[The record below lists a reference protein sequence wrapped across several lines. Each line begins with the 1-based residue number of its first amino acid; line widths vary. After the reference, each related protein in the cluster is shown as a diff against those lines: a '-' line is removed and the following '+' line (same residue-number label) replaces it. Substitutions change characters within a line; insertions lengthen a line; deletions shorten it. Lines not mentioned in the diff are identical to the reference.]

1 MAQLGADSGPKQS
14 FDIDN
19 GQRFADWRLTVSTGT
34 SASQDNKDA
43 ITELYATDELPA
55 KLHYVPRSAR
65 LGGTYREAI
74 PDMGTVDG
82 GKTCEPKVNTD
93 AQGRTTLSWPLTGIP
108 VDGGKHIIHFSTSI
122 GDMTDPGRDID
133 SQESLETRATVRSK
147 NNMSQPSTY
156 LSTVDTFTIRTFR
169 HNTTSL
175 STSALQAINEA
186 SAPIGFTSMLAATP
200 RRSSYAI
207 DILPHRQSGKD
218 ADSHGQ
224 PVLADMSIKAT
235 GFSLTRSNL
244 DGVTIRYT
252 TDPGKQVDDTA
263 SITSGEFNSW
273 SIATLDQ
280 ETGKVDM
287 PKNVTAWALI
297 VDARSS
303 QSRYDITFHLDPG
316 DNSPGDLYR
325 NRWGNAV
332 NQVPAQA
339 MVVQRSV
346 SGMAWYDENGDGIRS
361 ADDTLLKDV
370 RVTLLGQGNQPVK
383 SVVTPHQ
390 VLTTKTDA
398 QGHYRLTDLPA
409 GDFHLRFDPAPD
421 TDWAHLTTTAPNA
434 DRVAQSENS
443 SAGPLVEKDVMKGAV
458 INDIRFQEAR
468 DMNAASQSMDFKNC
482 GLTGPL
488 SNNAVIA
495 DMEARL
501 QGRDWRGDDSF
512 TLTVEPLEGAPA
524 AALSGPIVMD
534 ASHKARQ
541 VPVNIN
547 ALPNDGSYRYRVKQ
561 TDGSLPGLAYDQG
574 NAMLT
579 IIVKTNVGKLHRT
592 ATAAWTDDKG
602 DETKKALFVNVYK
615 AKPATVTIKAR
626 KQLEGRSLRE
636 GEFRF
641 RLMRQDGSK
650 ATPDT
655 VSKADGTIS
664 FSPLT
669 LTKAGIY
676 TYQVSEVPDNDLDI
690 TYDSHQATVS
700 VSVTDDADKGQLQA
714 RITSL
719 EPVFD
724 NVYKAPVKPDKPSQP
739 DKPATPA
746 TPDKPD
752 TPAHALGQPG
762 PDISNDHMPTSG
774 GVPASGSRS
783 PDTHGEIPADTP
795 ALAASGSDA
804 VMPAAL
810 TLTVGILGLA
820 LMIMVWQ
827 RKDQWIDLH

>member
-1 MAQLGADSGPKQS
+1 
-14 FDIDN
+14 
-19 GQRFADWRLTVSTGT
+19 
-34 SASQDNKDA
+34 
-43 ITELYATDELPA
+43 
-55 KLHYVPRSAR
+55 
-65 LGGTYREAI
+65 
-74 PDMGTVDG
+74 
-82 GKTCEPKVNTD
+82 
-93 AQGRTTLSWPLTGIP
+93 
-108 VDGGKHIIHFSTSI
+108 
-122 GDMTDPGRDID
+122 
-133 SQESLETRATVRSK
+133 
-147 NNMSQPSTY
+147 
-156 LSTVDTFTIRTFR
+156 
-169 HNTTSL
+169 
-175 STSALQAINEA
+175 
-186 SAPIGFTSMLAATP
+186 
-200 RRSSYAI
+200 
-207 DILPHRQSGKD
+207 
-218 ADSHGQ
+218 
-224 PVLADMSIKAT
+224 
-235 GFSLTRSNL
+235 
-244 DGVTIRYT
+244 
-252 TDPGKQVDDTA
+252 
-263 SITSGEFNSW
+263 
-273 SIATLDQ
+273 
-280 ETGKVDM
+280 
-287 PKNVTAWALI
+287 
-297 VDARSS
+297 
-303 QSRYDITFHLDPG
+303 
-316 DNSPGDLYR
+316 
-325 NRWGNAV
+325 
-332 NQVPAQA
+332 
-339 MVVQRSV
+339 
-346 SGMAWYDENGDGIRS
+346 
-361 ADDTLLKDV
+361 
-370 RVTLLGQGNQPVK
+370 
-383 SVVTPHQ
+383 
-390 VLTTKTDA
+390 
-398 QGHYRLTDLPA
+398 
-409 GDFHLRFDPAPD
+409 
-421 TDWAHLTTTAPNA
+421 
-434 DRVAQSENS
+434 
-443 SAGPLVEKDVMKGAV
+443 MKGAV

-827 RKDQWIDLH
+827 RKDQWLDLH